1 VYSLHGSDPFPE
13 FMTMTDKQRRV
24 AIVFPAD
31 ANAGLSTRVER
42 TRFSGIAGALASTG
56 IEAVGAP

>member
-1 VYSLHGSDPFPE
+1 MSPNLILRLE
-13 FMTMTDKQRRV
+13 FMTMTDKQCRV

-42 TRFSGIAGALASTG
+42 TRFGGFADALAST
-56 IEAVGAP
+56 ALKP